1 MKKSNY
7 DIGINL
13 IYIDICFLFCIC
25 MLYVLYLFLNVV
37 INEFLFF
44 FLRFCSSES
53 FGWGGCDVMCC
64 GWGYRS
70 FMKKIVE

>member
-25 MLYVLYLFLNVV
+25 MLLYLFLNVV